1 MNVSRRIFL
10 SGAAGSV
17 WTARSY
23 SAVIGANDRIRVG
36 VIGCGGMAQ
45 GHMRSMVRVREQ
57 DNFEFTAVCD
67 LYDKRVQQAK
77 DITGVSKG
85 YKRHQD
91 LLADPA
97 VDYVLIG
104 TPEHQHFNVAMDAL
118 KAKKHIYL
126 EKPMTRTSD
135 EGKRLV
141 AALKTSGVKLQ
152 VGVQGTSDMSYITAN
167 KYVEDGTLGD
177 IVMAQIDYSRNYSE
191 ESDFW
196 AYDIDPDAK
205 PGVNLDWNT
214 WLGSAPKRP
223 WDPDRFFRWRR
234 YWDYSSGIS
243 SDLFVHRV
251 TRLIKALNLGFPQ
264 YAVGVGGKFHFR
276 NSKAEIPDTFNIMLD
291 YPNGPTICLVSSMAN
306 GAPIRHM
313 IRGSKATLTFTN
325 EGFEITPEKHM
336 EKTIKPVQYKREGR
350 EDVVL
355 HHRNLMAA
363 IRKGDALHCD
373 ADLGLRAVV
382 ACELG
387 TMSFRQRKYMRWD
400 AAAMKPVRA

>member
-1 MNVSRRIFL
+1 MTS
-10 SGAAGSV
+10 AAATA
-17 WTARSY
+17 WTATSY
-23 SAVIGANDRIRVG
+23 AAVIGANDRIRVG

-45 GHMRSMVRVREQ
+45 GHMKSLVRVKDQ

-67 LYDKRVQQAK
+67 LYDKRRDEAK
-77 DITGVSKG
+77 AITGVTKV
-85 YKRHQD
+85 YQRHQD
-91 LLADPA
+91 LLNDQG
-97 VDYVLIG
+97 VDYVLIA
-104 TPEHQHFNVAMDAL
+104 TPEHQHFNVAMDAVR
-118 KAKKHIYL
+118 ARKHIYL

-141 AALKTSGVKLQ
+141 AALKASDVKLQ

-177 IVMAQIDYSRNYSE
+177 IVMAQIDYSRNYSDE
-191 ESDFW
+191 GDFW
-196 AYDIDPDAK
+196 AYEIDADAK
-205 PGVNLDWNT
+205 PGVNIDWTT

-223 WDPDRFFRWRR
+223 YDADRFFRWRR
-234 YWDYSSGIS
+234 YWDYSSGIA

-264 YAVGVGGKFHFR
+264 YAVGVGGKLHFKD
-276 NSKAEIPDTFNIMLD
+276 SKAEIPDTFNIMLD
-291 YPNGPTICLVSSMAN
+291 YPNGPTISLVSSMAN

-325 EGFEITPEKHM
+325 EGFEILPERHM
-336 EKTIKPVQYKREGR
+336 ASSMQPIQYKREGR

-355 HHRNLMAA
+355 HHRNLMTV
-363 IRKGDALHCD
+363 IRKGGVLNCD
-373 ADLGLRAVV
+373 ADLGLRGVA

-387 TMSFRQRKYMRWD
+387 TLSFRQRRYMRWD

>member
-1 MNVSRRIFL
+1 MSFSRRGFL
-10 SGAAGSV
+10 TTAACTA
-17 WTARSY
+17 WTASSY
-23 SAVIGANDRIRVG
+23 AAVIGANDRIRVG

-45 GHMRSMVRVREQ
+45 GHMRSLVRVKEQ

-67 LYDKRVQQAK
+67 LYDKRRDQAK
-77 DITGVSKG
+77 DITGVTKI
-85 YKRHQD
+85 YQRHQD
-91 LLADPA
+91 LLNDQN
-97 VDYVLIG
+97 VDYVLIA
-104 TPEHQHFNVAMDAL
+104 TPEHRHFDVAMDAI

-141 AALKTSGVKLQ
+141 AALKASDVKLQ

-177 IVMAQIDYSRNYSE
+177 IVMAQIDYSRNYSDE
-191 ESDFW
+191 GDFW
-196 AYDIDPDAK
+196 AYEIDADAK
-205 PGVNLDWNT
+205 PGVNIDWTT
-214 WLGSAPKRP
+214 WLGSAPKRSY
-223 WDPDRFFRWRR
+223 DADRFFRWRR
-234 YWDYSSGIS
+234 YWDYSSGIA

-264 YAVGVGGKFHFR
+264 YAVGVGGKFHFKS
-276 NSKAEIPDTFNIMLD
+276 SKAEIPDTFNIMLD
-291 YPNGPTICLVSSMAN
+291 YANGPTISLVSSMAN

-325 EGFEITPEKHM
+325 EGFEIVPERHLA
-336 EKTIKPVQYKREGR
+336 KTMQPIQYKREGR

-355 HHRNLMAA
+355 HHRNLMTV
-363 IRKGDALHCD
+363 IRQGGTLNCD
-373 ADLGLRAVV
+373 ADLGLRGVV

-387 TMSFRQRKYMRWD
+387 TMSFRQRRYMRWD
-400 AAAMKPVRA
+400 ATGMKPVRA